1 MTLRLHTLLLIALAA
16 ASAGTQALAATG
28 QAKPAAP
35 MASPASTAADSA
47 LADGVVKK
55 IDKAGKR
62 VTLAHGPLPSGMPA
76 MTMAYRVK
84 DVAWLDKM
92 KEGQKI
98 RFATDPADGGMTVLR
113 FEPAK

>member
-1 MTLRLHTLLLIALAA
+1 MTLRLHSLLLIALAA
-16 ASAGTQALAATG
+16 ASAGTQTMAAPG
-28 QAKPAAP
+28 QEKPAVAV
-35 MASPASTAADSA
+35 ASPASTAADAA

-62 VTLAHGPLPSGMPA
+62 VTLSHGPLPSGMPA

-84 DVAWLDKM
+84 DAAWLDKM

-113 FEPAK
+113 FELAK